1 MENSTEAG
9 EISAHASAE
18 EFLMIMIHYS
28 WITLLVLFML
38 GACSYYS
45 YKKQPTGRRTTQVGT
60 EIRVRHSP
68 GVLAHGGYPFI
79 VRGVIGTTFFM
90 LAILPLFLI
99 ICSTI
104 IGLILAVVEGWEAGI
119 GVEYL
124 LSNVLGM
131 SSPLTS
137 VVPEDTFGIHFAI
150 IMNMY
155 AVIMVTTAMGLVANM
170 SLMAAITEKVPQSA
184 SGFFGFLFVVVPLG
198 MFVVTGIIGCIMA
211 AFEGWSVETGY
222 FFMAAS
228 MASLANPVTSAEPE
242 TAFGGFFECICLA
255 VELSLGGCVLGL
267 VASHPVTMQLCNWL
281 EGTSRPA
288 ASSTDLAGYSVAEL
302 VARLDRSSTLLAG
315 QKVPSADSADLENEV
330 GKLRAQLEQ
339 DDAQNHIN
347 HITGNIF
354 HLEDKIRNI
363 VKDNGGDQQ
372 DELEGLRAK
381 VKALEELVA
390 KHQLEVRVL

>member
-184 SGFFGFLFVVVPLG
+184 SGFFWV
-198 MFVVTGIIGCIMA
+198 
-211 AFEGWSVETGY
+211 SVC
-222 FFMAAS
+222 
-228 MASLANPVTSAEPE
+228 
-242 TAFGGFFECICLA
+242 GGPSRDVRCHRHHRMHH
-255 VELSLGGCVLGL
+255 GGVRGL
-267 VASHPVTMQLCNWL
+267 V
-281 EGTSRPA
+281 SRDRLLLYGCLHGELGQ
-288 ASSTDLAGYSVAEL
+288 SGY
-302 VARLDRSSTLLAG
+302 
-315 QKVPSADSADLENEV
+315 KC
-330 GKLRAQLEQ
+330 
-339 DDAQNHIN
+339 
-347 HITGNIF
+347 
-354 HLEDKIRNI
+354 
-363 VKDNGGDQQ
+363 
-372 DELEGLRAK
+372 
-381 VKALEELVA
+381 
-390 KHQLEVRVL
+390 